1 MAITKMI
8 TTLTLKEQ
16 FKALVLKL
24 FSVYQLEISTSTE
37 SKDEV
42 DLIITSDRQ
51 IHAAVELKL
60 YRSRKV
66 SLSTVENAIR
76 HVKSIG
82 LRANVSHLVLIVS
95 ANISDEWVLMAKEKH
110 GGVILWDQNDLL
122 CLAKKAGKG
131 YLGLSEFLESVNPKQ
146 EAKLGT
152 VQFQYRRNPIIDEIW
167 SVEPKKTFVLSHQE
181 VMNCI
186 II

>member
-1 MAITKMI
+1 MG
-8 TTLTLKEQ
+8 
-16 FKALVLKL
+16 
-24 FSVYQLEISTSTE
+24 
-37 SKDEV
+37 
-42 DLIITSDRQ
+42 SDGKR
-51 IHAAVELKL
+51 E
-60 YRSRKV
+60 
-66 SLSTVENAIR
+66 T
-76 HVKSIG
+76 
-82 LRANVSHLVLIVS
+82 
-95 ANISDEWVLMAKEKH
+95 W
-110 GGVILWDQNDLL
+110 GVILWDQNDLL

-167 SVEPKKTFVLSHQE
+167 SVEPKTFVLSHQE